1 MVPSF
6 PQAKINWRHMQSKK
20 ASKIEI
26 KHKEVKGNQ
35 KDLIRYINLQLAA
48 MGQPIFDEES
58 EDKKNQLSDPK
69 FIQLTDSLIKNYR
82 AKSRLLA
89 DHLCPADQRI
99 QNFLNEYLED
109 VTTNVA
115 QLPNST
121 FILDQPGI
129 ARELSLPPNKDE
141 HITELLSS
149 YRIKQGVLHNPKHDR
164 RTTSGSFHIV
174 DGGLPVPLDKIE
186 VPKKAFAKFLE
197 SAFTP
202 GSAMKQIPFTAT
214 QDEKAEMVVSLLL
227 RPIVCPEV
235 KGVIS
240 QKSMEV
246 RFFAPGSLVSNLD
259 FVESIF
265 GNAGDPNLPSNDAG
279 LDIEHWTGH
288 TGCVVLAPQ
297 LLKLTKKELGLP
309 HFDDATERQKRDGVC
324 WTEENELYNNG
335 NAFKLTCRSEKGV
348 VITLIA
354 DNYFGYSKKE
364 IKTQISFS
372 ANLYGLAEEEH
383 AGGAIAFPRKNLGD
397 SFDGALYMKNV
408 LKKQYSFDEMVK
420 DYGETMDVKPEGY
433 AIDTSNDRIYYINEN
448 TSIDVYKSTL
458 SWVKDGKEQS
468 IRLLPEHYYVHPSG
482 CKLHMEKHPTAPS
495 WRLVSTASE
504 GTFCHKPCTVSGGGK
519 SEISKSLLNAIIYSS
534 FYVQD
539 MEKDFN
545 LADEV
550 IKHDYTK
557 RWKDHPNRKEPSR
570 SLLSSQRSLGS
581 VVKLLTPSKYYDAS
595 YNEYLDTI
603 PDHVK
608 GLVLFVKR
616 FYRPERTDGSWRD
629 YFSVDVINGRKGHE
643 LLFNNRKIVASY
655 LRVGFANDNSWYLH
669 KLRQDFIAA
678 AKIQMEDDITASVV
692 LPATSLNNLNE
703 AYDNKSVKLTT
714 NCEKRFFQ
722 RPDEAVHRGYDKEA
736 EADLS
741 MRNNFTS
748 NYQPLTKED
757 GQELVADAIGF
768 DLYTKPIKEII
779 RQGAESK
786 KSNYFISP
794 SHTRIVN
801 GKPSQNPRYLQIRP
815 DLVNPIDDR
824 LADIGIRLARRIPL
838 DQPVH
843 HPVNAVLPGRR
854 NNPADK
860 EAGIRALSV
869 YNPIHYQEL
878 PELFMDFICS
888 LTGKS
893 PSTTGAGSEGALTK
907 GPFNML
913 SPTTDL
919 NNALLS
925 YILTGYQGFSSA
937 AGHVGSEN
945 RFDHDVSLLIPEL
958 WCRLKEETRE
968 PKLLIDEG
976 SLEKISD
983 FEYKGEKIPA
993 SRLGYRITEE
1003 FLFRY
1008 MNRIFDEPQNV
1019 FNERMLKP
1027 ETQDMEDFVD
1037 GIKNIVEAQEKVA
1050 INFFKDSSVDAAI
1063 PPLKILL
1070 SIMAYGEYEGKEIS
1084 DPELRKQFDRELVIN
1099 SSWYQERLKN
1109 KQQIDIN
1116 FYEKQIAYLESFMA
1130 NKVNA
1135 EWNDELSLE
1144 ERFWNAKKDLEKVKS
1159 EAYLKSL
1166 VGTIGADPLFKA

>member
-1 MVPSF
+1 
-6 PQAKINWRHMQSKK
+6 MQSKNP
-20 ASKIEI
+20 SRIEI
-26 KHKEVKGNQ
+26 KSKEVKIDQ

-48 MGQPIFDEES
+48 MGQPIFTENS
-58 EDKKNQLSDPK
+58 EGEKNQLSDPK

-82 AKSRLLA
+82 AQSRLLA
-89 DHLCPADQRI
+89 DHLCPVDQRI

-109 VTTNVA
+109 IDTEVA
-115 QLPNST
+115 KLPSST

-129 ARELSLPPNKDE
+129 ARELSLPPDKDE

-174 DGGLPVPLDKIE
+174 GGSLPVPLDKIE
-186 VPKKAFAKFLE
+186 LPKKAFGKFLQA
-197 SAFTP
+197 AFSP
-202 GSAMKQIPFTAT
+202 SPELKQLPFTAT
-214 QDEKAEMVVSLLL
+214 QEEKAELMVSLLL

-235 KGVIS
+235 KGIIS

-265 GNAGDPNLPSNDAG
+265 GNAGDPNIPANDAG

-288 TGCVVLAPQ
+288 TGCIVLAPQ
-297 LLKLTKKELGLP
+297 LLNLKKKELGLP
-309 HFDDATERQKRDGVC
+309 HYDDATERQRNDGVC
-324 WTEENELYNNG
+324 WKDENELYNNG

-383 AGGAIAFPRKNLGD
+383 SGGAIAFPRKNLGD
-397 SFDGALYMKNV
+397 SFSGALFMNNV

-420 DYGETMDVKPEGY
+420 QFGETMNVHPEGY
-433 AIDTSNDRIYYINEN
+433 AVDKEYSDIYYINEN
-448 TSIDVYKSTL
+448 ANIDVYESKV
-458 SWVKDGKEQS
+458 SWEKDGKEQS
-468 IRLLPEHYYVHPSG
+468 IRLVPNSYYVHPSG
-482 CKLHMEKHPTAPS
+482 YKMHMEKHPSAPS

-534 FYVQD
+534 FYIQD

-545 LADEV
+545 IADQV
-550 IKHDYTK
+550 INHDYTK
-557 RWKDHPNRKEPSR
+557 RWKDTPNRTTPSR
-570 SLLSSQRSLGS
+570 SLLSSDRSLGS
-581 VVKLLTPSKYYDAS
+581 VVKLLTPSKYYTAE
-595 YNEYLDTI
+595 YNEFLNTI

-608 GLVLFVKR
+608 ALVLFVKR
-616 FYRPERTDGSWRD
+616 FYRPERTDSSWRD

-655 LRVGFANDNSWYLH
+655 LRVGFAGDKSWYLN

-692 LPATSLNNLNE
+692 LPASRFSYLNDC
-703 AYDNKSVKLTT
+703 YDNKSIKLTT
-714 NCEKRFFQ
+714 NCEQRFFQ

-748 NYQPLTKED
+748 NYEPLTRED
-757 GQELVADAIGF
+757 GKELLADAIGF

-794 SHTRIVN
+794 SHTRIVD

-815 DLVNPIDDR
+815 DLVNPVDDR
-824 LADIGIRLARRIPL
+824 LAEIGIRLARKIPL
-838 DQPVH
+838 NEPVH

-860 EAGIRALSV
+860 KAGIRALSV

-937 AGHVGSEN
+937 AGHVGTEN

-958 WCRLKEETRE
+958 WCRLKEENRD
-968 PKLLIDEG
+968 PKLLIQEG
-976 SLEKISD
+976 SLEKLSD
-983 FEYKGEKIPA
+983 FEYEGEKIHA

-1027 ETQDMEDFVD
+1027 EIQDLEAYAD

-1050 INFFKDSSVDAAI
+1050 INFFKDNSVSAAI
-1063 PPLKILL
+1063 PPLQILL
-1070 SIMAYGEYEGKEIS
+1070 NIMAYGHYNGKEIS

-1099 SSWYQERLKN
+1099 SSWYQARLKN

-1116 FYEKQIAYLESFMA
+1116 FHEKQIAYLEAFMA
-1130 NKVNA
+1130 NKINA

-1144 ERFWNAKKDLEKVKS
+1144 ERFWKAKKELEHVKT
-1159 EAYLKSL
+1159 EEYLQSL

>member
-1 MVPSF
+1 
-6 PQAKINWRHMQSKK
+6 MQSNNP
-20 ASKIEI
+20 SKIEI
-26 KHKEVKGNQ
+26 KSKESKIDQ

-48 MGQPIFDEES
+48 MGQPIFTENFEE
-58 EDKKNQLSDPK
+58 EKNQLSDPK
-69 FIQLTDSLIKNYR
+69 FIKLTDSLIKNYR
-82 AKSRLLA
+82 AQARLLA
-89 DHLCPADQRI
+89 DHLCPVDQRI

-109 VTTNVA
+109 VETEVA
-115 QLPNST
+115 KLPSST

-129 ARELSLPPNKDE
+129 ARELSLPPDKDE
-141 HITELLSS
+141 HITDLLSS

-174 DGGLPVPLDKIE
+174 GGSLPVPLDKIE
-186 VPKKAFAKFLE
+186 LPKKAFGKFLQA
-197 SAFTP
+197 AFSP
-202 GSAMKQIPFTAT
+202 SSELKQIPFTAT
-214 QDEKAEMVVSLLL
+214 QEKKAEIMVSLLL

-235 KGVIS
+235 KGIIS

-265 GNAGDPNLPSNDAG
+265 GNAGDPNQPANDAG

-288 TGCVVLAPQ
+288 TGCIVLAPQ
-297 LLKLTKKELGLP
+297 LLELKKKDLGLP
-309 HFDDATERQKRDGVC
+309 HYDDATERERNDGVC
-324 WTEENELYNNG
+324 WKDENELYNNG
-335 NAFKLTCRSEKGV
+335 NAFKLTCRSEKGI

-364 IKTQISFS
+364 IKTQISYS

-383 AGGAIAFPRKNLGD
+383 SGGAIAFPRKNLGD
-397 SFDGALYMKNV
+397 SFSGALFMKNV
-408 LKKQYSFDEMVK
+408 LKKQYSYDEMAK
-420 DYGETMDVKPEGY
+420 QYGETMELHPEGF
-433 AIDTSNDRIYYINEN
+433 AIDKENPNIYYINEN
-448 TSIDVYKSTL
+448 SNVDLYKSTI
-458 SWVKDGKEQS
+458 SWTKDGKEQS
-468 IRLLPEHYYVHPSG
+468 IRLVPGHFYVHPSG
-482 CKLHMEKHPTAPS
+482 YKLHMEKHPTAPS
-495 WRLVSTASE
+495 WRLVSTFAE

-519 SEISKSLLNAIIYSS
+519 SEISKSLLNAILYSS
-534 FYVQD
+534 FYIQD

-545 LADEV
+545 LADKV
-550 IKHDYTK
+550 INHDYTK
-557 RWKDHPNRKEPSR
+557 RWNDAPNRTVPAR
-570 SLLSSQRSLGS
+570 SLLSSDRSLGS
-581 VVKLLTPSKYYDAS
+581 VVKLLTPSKYYTTE
-595 YNEYLDTI
+595 YNEFLNSI

-608 GLVLFVKR
+608 ALVLFVKR
-616 FYRPERTDGSWRD
+616 FYRPERTDSSWRD

-655 LRVGFANDNSWYLH
+655 LRVGFAGDKSWYLN

-692 LPATSLNNLNE
+692 LPASRLNFLNE
-703 AYDNKSVKLTT
+703 SYDNKSVKITT

-748 NYQPLTKED
+748 NYEPLTRED
-757 GQELVADAIGF
+757 GKELLADAIGF

-794 SHTRIVN
+794 SHTRIVD

-815 DLVNPIDDR
+815 DLVNPVDDR
-824 LADIGIRLARRIPL
+824 LAEIGIRLARRIPL

-860 EAGIRALSV
+860 AAGIRALSV
-869 YNPIHYQEL
+869 YNPVHYQEL

-937 AGHVGSEN
+937 AGHVGTEN

-958 WCRLKEETRE
+958 WCRLKEENRD
-968 PKLLIDEG
+968 PKLLIQEG
-976 SLEKISD
+976 SLEKLSD
-983 FEYKGEKIPA
+983 FEYEGEKIHA

-1027 ETQDMEDFVD
+1027 EIQDMEAYAD
-1037 GIKNIVEAQEKVA
+1037 GIKNIVEAQKKVA
-1050 INFFKDSSVDAAI
+1050 INYFKDNSVSAAI
-1063 PPLKILL
+1063 PPLQILL

-1084 DPELRKQFDRELVIN
+1084 DPELRKQFDRDLVIN
-1099 SSWYQERLKN
+1099 SSWYKARLKN

-1116 FYEKQIAYLESFMA
+1116 FYTKQIVYLEAFMA
-1130 NKVNA
+1130 NKINA
-1135 EWNDELSLE
+1135 EWNGELHLE
-1144 ERFWNAKKDLEKVKS
+1144 ERLLKAKQELKHVKT
-1159 EAYLKSL
+1159 EEYLQGL

>member
-1 MVPSF
+1 
-6 PQAKINWRHMQSKK
+6 MQSKNP
-20 ASKIEI
+20 SKIEI
-26 KHKEVKGNQ
+26 KSKEVKIDQ

-48 MGQPIFDEES
+48 MGQPIFTENS
-58 EDKKNQLSDPK
+58 EGEKNQLSDPK

-82 AKSRLLA
+82 AQSRLLA
-89 DHLCPADQRI
+89 DHLCPVDQRI

-109 VTTNVA
+109 VDAEVA
-115 QLPNST
+115 KLPTST

-129 ARELSLPPNKDE
+129 ARELSLPPDKDE

-174 DGGLPVPLDKIE
+174 GGSLPVPLDKIE
-186 VPKKAFAKFLE
+186 LPKKAFGKFLQA
-197 SAFTP
+197 AFNP
-202 GSAMKQIPFTAT
+202 SSEIKQLPFTAT
-214 QDEKAEMVVSLLL
+214 QEEKAELMVSLLL

-235 KGVIS
+235 KGIIS

-265 GNAGDPNLPSNDAG
+265 GNAGDPNIPANDAG

-288 TGCVVLAPQ
+288 TGCIVLAPQ
-297 LLKLTKKELGLP
+297 LLNLKKKELGLP
-309 HFDDATERQKRDGVC
+309 HYDDATERQRNDGVC
-324 WTEENELYNNG
+324 WKDENELYNNG

-364 IKTQISFS
+364 IKTQISYS
-372 ANLYGLAEEEH
+372 ANLYGLSEEEH
-383 AGGAIAFPRKNLGD
+383 SGGAIAFPRKNLGD
-397 SFDGALYMKNV
+397 SFSGALFMNNV

-420 DYGETMDVKPEGY
+420 QFGETMNVHPEGY
-433 AIDTSNDRIYYINEN
+433 AVDKEYSDIYYINEN
-448 TSIDVYKSTL
+448 ANIDVYESKV
-458 SWVKDGKEQS
+458 SWEKNGKEQS
-468 IRLLPEHYYVHPSG
+468 IRLVPNSYYVHPSG
-482 CKLHMEKHPTAPS
+482 YKMHMEKHPSAPS

-534 FYVQD
+534 FYIQD

-545 LADEV
+545 LADQV
-550 IKHDYTK
+550 INHDYTK
-557 RWKDHPNRKEPSR
+557 RWKDTPNRTTPAR
-570 SLLSSQRSLGS
+570 SLLSSDRSLGS
-581 VVKLLTPSKYYDAS
+581 VVKLLTPSKYYTAE
-595 YNEYLDTI
+595 YNEFLNTI

-608 GLVLFVKR
+608 ALVLFVKR
-616 FYRPERTDGSWRD
+616 FYRPERTDSNWRD

-655 LRVGFANDNSWYLH
+655 LRVGFAGDKSWYLN

-678 AKIQMEDDITASVV
+678 AKIQMEDDITASIV
-692 LPATSLNNLNE
+692 LPASRFNYLNKS
-703 AYDNKSVKLTT
+703 YDNKSIKLTA
-714 NCEKRFFQ
+714 NCEERFFQ

-748 NYQPLTKED
+748 NYEPLTRED
-757 GQELVADAIGF
+757 GKELLADAIGF
-768 DLYTKPIKEII
+768 DLYTKPIQGII

-801 GKPSQNPRYLQIRP
+801 GKPSENPRYLQIRP
-815 DLVNPIDDR
+815 DLVNPVDDR
-824 LADIGIRLARRIPL
+824 LAEIGIRLARKIPL

-860 EAGIRALSV
+860 KAGIRALSV
-869 YNPIHYQEL
+869 YNPVHYQEL

-937 AGHVGSEN
+937 AGYVGTEN

-958 WCRLKEETRE
+958 WCRLKEENRD
-968 PKLLIDEG
+968 PKLLIQEG
-976 SLEKISD
+976 SLEKLSD
-983 FEYKGEKIPA
+983 FEYEGETIHA

-1027 ETQDMEDFVD
+1027 EIQDLEAYAD
-1037 GIKNIVEAQEKVA
+1037 GIKNIVEAQKKVA
-1050 INFFKDSSVDAAI
+1050 VNYFKDNSVSAAI
-1063 PPLKILL
+1063 PPLQILL
-1070 SIMAYGEYEGKEIS
+1070 NIMAYGQYEGKEIS

-1099 SSWYQERLKN
+1099 SSWYQARLKN

-1116 FYEKQIAYLESFMA
+1116 FYEKQIAYLEAFMA
-1130 NKVNA
+1130 NKINA

-1144 ERFWNAKKDLEKVKS
+1144 ERFWKAKKDLEHVKS
-1159 EAYLKSL
+1159 EEYLQSL

>member
-1 MVPSF
+1 
-6 PQAKINWRHMQSKK
+6 MQSKNP
-20 ASKIEI
+20 SKIEI
-26 KHKEVKGNQ
+26 KSKEVKIDQ

-48 MGQPIFDEES
+48 MGQPIFTENS
-58 EDKKNQLSDPK
+58 EGEKNQLSDPK

-82 AKSRLLA
+82 AQSRLLA
-89 DHLCPADQRI
+89 DHLCPVDQRI

-109 VTTNVA
+109 VDAEVA
-115 QLPNST
+115 KLPTST

-129 ARELSLPPNKDE
+129 ARELSLAPDKDE
-141 HITELLSS
+141 FITEFVSS

-164 RTTSGSFHIV
+164 RTTVGSFHIV
-174 DGGLPVPLDKIE
+174 GGGLPVPLDKIE
-186 VPKKAFAKFLE
+186 LPKYAFGKFLQA
-197 SAFTP
+197 AFNP
-202 GSAMKQIPFTAT
+202 GSELKQLPFTST
-214 QDEKAEMVVSLLL
+214 QEEKAEIMVSLLL

-235 KGVIS
+235 KGIIS

-265 GNAGDPNLPSNDAG
+265 GNAGDPNIPANDAG

-288 TGCVVLAPQ
+288 TGCIVLAPQ
-297 LLKLTKKELGLP
+297 LLNLKKKELGLP
-309 HFDDATERQKRDGVC
+309 HYDDATERQRNDGVC
-324 WTEENELYNNG
+324 WKDENELYNNG
-335 NAFKLTCRSEKGV
+335 NAFKLTCRNEKGI

-364 IKTQISFS
+364 IKTQISYS
-372 ANLYGLAEEEH
+372 ANLYGLSEEEH
-383 AGGAIAFPRKNLGD
+383 SGGAIAFPRKNLGD
-397 SFDGALYMKNV
+397 SFSGALFMNNV

-420 DYGETMDVKPEGY
+420 QFGETMNVHPEGY
-433 AIDTSNDRIYYINEN
+433 AVDKEYSDIYYINEN
-448 TSIDVYKSTL
+448 ANIDVYESKV
-458 SWVKDGKEQS
+458 SWEKNGKEQS
-468 IRLLPEHYYVHPSG
+468 IRLVPNSYYVHPSG
-482 CKLHMEKHPTAPS
+482 YKMHMEKHPSAPS

-519 SEISKSLLNAIIYSS
+519 SEISKSLLNAIIYGS
-534 FYVQD
+534 FYIHD

-545 LADEV
+545 IADQV
-550 IKHDYTK
+550 INHDYTK
-557 RWKDHPNRKEPSR
+557 RWKDTPNRTVPSR
-570 SLLSSQRSLGS
+570 SLLSSDRSLGS
-581 VVKLLTPSKYYDAS
+581 VVKLLTPSKYYTAA
-595 YNEYLDTI
+595 YNEFLNTI

-608 GLVLFVKR
+608 ALVLFVKR
-616 FYRPERTDGSWRD
+616 FYRPERTDSSWRD

-655 LRVGFANDNSWYLH
+655 LRVGFAGDKSWYLN

-678 AKIQMEDDITASVV
+678 AKIQMEDDITASIV
-692 LPATSLNNLNE
+692 LPASRFNYLNE
-703 AYDNKSVKLTT
+703 SYDNKSIKLTA
-714 NCEKRFFQ
+714 NCEERFFQ

-748 NYQPLTKED
+748 NYEPLTRED
-757 GQELVADAIGF
+757 GKELLADAIGF
-768 DLYTKPIKEII
+768 DLYTKPIQGII

-794 SHTRIVN
+794 SHTRIVD

-815 DLVNPIDDR
+815 DLVNPVDDR
-824 LADIGIRLARRIPL
+824 LAEIGIRLARKIPL

-860 EAGIRALSV
+860 KAGIRALSV

-937 AGHVGSEN
+937 AGYVGTEN

-958 WCRLKEETRE
+958 WCRLKEENRD
-968 PKLLIDEG
+968 PKLLIQEG
-976 SLEKISD
+976 SLEKLSD
-983 FEYKGEKIPA
+983 FEYEGETIHA

-1027 ETQDMEDFVD
+1027 EIQDLEAYAD
-1037 GIKNIVEAQEKVA
+1037 GIKNIVEAQKKVA
-1050 INFFKDSSVDAAI
+1050 VNYFKDNSVSAAI
-1063 PPLKILL
+1063 PPLQILL
-1070 SIMAYGEYEGKEIS
+1070 NIMAYGQYEGKEIS

-1099 SSWYQERLKN
+1099 SSWYQARLKN

-1116 FYEKQIAYLESFMA
+1116 FYEKQIAYLEAFMA
-1130 NKVNA
+1130 NKINA

-1144 ERFWNAKKDLEKVKS
+1144 ERFWKAKKDLEHVKS
-1159 EAYLKSL
+1159 EEYLQSL

>member
-1 MVPSF
+1 MHST
-6 PQAKINWRHMQSKK
+6 KSSKFEK
-20 ASKIEI
+20 DQK
-26 KHKEVKGNQ
+26 KGKGDQ

-48 MGQPIFDEES
+48 MGQPIFKEETQEGQKS
-58 EDKKNQLSDPK
+58 LSDPK
-69 FIQLTDSLIKNYR
+69 FIELTDSLIQNYR

-99 QNFLNEYLED
+99 QNFLSEYLED
-109 VTTNVA
+109 TEEEIT
-115 QLPNST
+115 QLPSST
-121 FILDQPGI
+121 FVLDQPGI

-141 HITELLSS
+141 HITNLLSS

-164 RTTSGSFHIV
+164 RTTKGSFHIV
-174 DGGLPVPLDKIE
+174 DGSLPVPLDKIE
-186 VPKKAFAKFLE
+186 VPKKAFARFLKA
-197 SAFTP
+197 AFSPDAKT
-202 GSAMKQIPFTAT
+202 QELPFTAS
-214 QDEKAEMVVSLLL
+214 QDEKARMMVSLLL

-240 QKSMEV
+240 QKSLEV

-265 GNAGDPNLPSNDAG
+265 GNAGDPNIPTNDSG

-288 TGCVVLAPQ
+288 TGCIVLAPQ
-297 LLKLTKKELGLP
+297 LTKLTKKELGLP
-309 HFDDATERQKRDGVC
+309 HYEEATERQKRDGVC
-324 WTEENELYNNG
+324 WIKEDELYNDG
-335 NAFKLTCRSEKGV
+335 QPFKLTCRSEKGV

-354 DNYFGYSKKE
+354 DNYYGYSKKE

-397 SFDGALYMKNV
+397 SFSGELFMKNV
-408 LKKQYSFDEMVK
+408 LKQEYSFDEMIKEFGAKMDVHPEGFAVDK
-420 DYGETMDVKPEGY
+420 DYP
-433 AIDTSNDRIYYINEN
+433 NIYYINEKAN
-448 TSIDVYKSTL
+448 IDLYDSKVT
-458 SWVKDGKEQS
+458 WEKDGEEQN
-468 IRLLPEHYYVHPSG
+468 IRLLPNHYYVHPSG
-482 CKLHMEKHPTAPS
+482 YKLHMEKHPSAPS
-495 WRLVSTASE
+495 WRLVSTFAE

-534 FYVQD
+534 FYIQD

-550 IKHDYTK
+550 INYDYSN
-557 RWKDHPNRKEPSR
+557 RWKEHPERKNPSR
-570 SLLSSQRSLGS
+570 ALLASERSLGS
-581 VVKLLTPSKYYDAS
+581 VVKLLTPSKSYTDA
-595 YNEYLDTI
+595 YNEYLNTI

-608 GLVLFVKR
+608 ALVLFVKR
-616 FYRPERTDGSWRD
+616 FYRPGRTDSNWRN

-655 LRVGFANDNSWYLH
+655 LRVGFANDNSWYLN

-692 LPATSLNNLNE
+692 FPANRFDHLNGAYKNE
-703 AYDNKSVKLTT
+703 SIKLTT

-722 RPDEAVHRGYDKEA
+722 RPDEAIHRGYDKEA

-748 NYQPLTKED
+748 NYQPLSTKD
-757 GQELVADAIGF
+757 GKELIADAIGF
-768 DLYTKPIKEII
+768 DMYTKPIQELIK
-779 RQGAESK
+779 QGSESK
-786 KSNYFISP
+786 KNNYFITP
-794 SHTRIVN
+794 SHPRIVN
-801 GKPSQNPRYLQIRP
+801 GAPSKNPRYLQIRP
-815 DLVNPIDDR
+815 DLVNPVDDH
-824 LADIGIRLARRIPL
+824 LAEVGIRLARRIPL
-838 DQPVH
+838 NQPVH

-854 NNPADK
+854 NNPAEK

-893 PSTTGAGSEGALTK
+893 PSTTGAGTEGALTK

-937 AGHVGSEN
+937 AGHVGTEN
-945 RFDHDVSLLIPEL
+945 RFDHDISLLIPEL
-958 WCRLKEETRE
+958 WCRLKEETRD
-968 PKLLIDEG
+968 PKRLISEG
-976 SLEKISD
+976 SLEKLED
-983 FEYKGEKIPA
+983 FEYNGETIHA
-993 SRLGYRITEE
+993 SRLGYRITDE

-1027 ETQDMEDFVD
+1027 EIQDMEAYAD
-1037 GIKNIVEAQEKVA
+1037 GIKNICEAQEKVA
-1050 INFFKDSSVDAAI
+1050 KNYFADNSIEAAI

-1070 SIMAYGEYEGKEIS
+1070 SIMAYGEYEGKKIS

-1099 SSWYQERLKN
+1099 SDWYKERLAR
-1109 KQQIDIN
+1109 KQQIDIQ
-1116 FYEKQIAYLESFMA
+1116 FYENQISYLESFV
-1130 NKVNA
+1130 NKKINSD
-1135 EWNDELSLE
+1135 WNEKLELESRLTKAKADLSHVKTE
-1144 ERFWNAKKDLEKVKS
+1144 E
-1159 EAYLKSL
+1159 YLNSL
-1166 VGTIGADPLFKA
+1166 VGTIGADPLFRV

>member
-1 MVPSF
+1 
-6 PQAKINWRHMQSKK
+6 MQSKK
-20 ASKIEI
+20 SSKI
-26 KHKEVKGNQ
+26 KSKEVKIDQ

-48 MGQPIFDEES
+48 MGQPIFTEDSNEE
-58 EDKKNQLSDPK
+58 KTQLTDPK

-82 AKSRLLA
+82 AQARLLA

-99 QNFLNEYLED
+99 QNFLNEYLAD
-109 VTTNVA
+109 VDTDVA
-115 QLPNST
+115 KIPTST

-149 YRIKQGVLHNPKHDR
+149 YRIQQGVLHNPKHDR

-174 DGGLPVPLDKIE
+174 GGGLPVPLDKIE
-186 VPKKAFAKFLE
+186 LPKKAYGKFLQA
-197 SAFTP
+197 AFSP
-202 GSAMKQIPFTAT
+202 DSELKQLPFTAT
-214 QDEKAEMVVSLLL
+214 QEDKAEIMVSLLL

-235 KGVIS
+235 KGIIS

-265 GNAGDPNLPSNDAG
+265 GNAGDPNIPANDAG

-297 LLKLTKKELGLP
+297 LLKLNKKELGLP
-309 HFDDATERQKRDGVC
+309 HYDDATERERNDGVC
-324 WTEENELYNNG
+324 WKDENELYNNG
-335 NAFKLTCRSEKGV
+335 NAFKLTCRSEKGIV
-348 VITLIA
+348 MTLIA

-383 AGGAIAFPRKNLGD
+383 SGGAIAFPRKNLGD
-397 SFDGALYMKNV
+397 SFSGSLFMKSV

-420 DYGETMDVKPEGY
+420 QFGDTMDVNPEGFAVDKEY
-433 AIDTSNDRIYYINEN
+433 PDIYYINEN
-448 TSIDVYKSTL
+448 ANIDVYESKIN
-458 SWVKDGKEQS
+458 WENDGEKQS
-468 IRLLPEHYYVHPSG
+468 IRLVPNRYYVHPSG
-482 CKLHMEKHPTAPS
+482 YKMHMEKHPSAPS

-519 SEISKSLLNAIIYSS
+519 SEISKSLLNAIIYGS
-534 FYVQD
+534 FYIQD

-545 LADEV
+545 LADQV
-550 IKHDYTK
+550 INNDYTN
-557 RWKDHPNRKEPSR
+557 RWKDTPDRTAPSR
-570 SLLSSQRSLGS
+570 SLLSSGRSLGS
-581 VVKLLTPSKYYDAS
+581 VVKLLTPSKYYTA
-595 YNEYLDTI
+595 EYDEFLNTI

-608 GLVLFVKR
+608 ALVLFVKR
-616 FYRPERTDGSWRD
+616 FYRPERTDGGWRD

-655 LRVGFANDNSWYLH
+655 LRVGFAGNKSWYLN

-678 AKIQMEDDITASVV
+678 AKIQMEDDITASIV
-692 LPATSLNNLNE
+692 LPASRFNYLNDC
-703 AYDNKSVKLTT
+703 YDNKSIKLTA
-714 NCEKRFFQ
+714 NCEQRFFQ

-748 NYQPLTKED
+748 NYEPLTRED
-757 GQELVADAIGF
+757 GQEIVADAIGF

-794 SHTRIVN
+794 SHTRIVD
-801 GKPSQNPRYLQIRP
+801 GKPSQNPRYLQVRP
-815 DLVNPIDDR
+815 DLVNPVDDR
-824 LADIGIRLARRIPL
+824 LAEIGIRLARRIPL

-860 EAGIRALSV
+860 KAGIRALSV

-937 AGHVGSEN
+937 AGHVGTEN

-958 WCRLKEETRE
+958 WCRLKEENRD
-968 PKLLIDEG
+968 PKLLIKEG
-976 SLEKISD
+976 SLEKLND
-983 FEYKGEKIPA
+983 FEYEGETIHA

-1027 ETQDMEDFVD
+1027 EIQDMEAYAD
-1037 GIKNIVEAQEKVA
+1037 GIKNIVEAQEKVS
-1050 INFFKDSSVDAAI
+1050 INYFKDNSVSAAI
-1063 PPLKILL
+1063 PPLQILL
-1070 SIMAYGEYEGKEIS
+1070 NIMAYGQYEGKEIS

-1099 SSWYQERLKN
+1099 STWYNARLKN

-1116 FYEKQIAYLESFMA
+1116 FYQKQITYLEAFMG
-1130 NKVNA
+1130 NKINA
-1135 EWNDELSLE
+1135 EWNEELNLE
-1144 ERFWNAKKDLEKVKS
+1144 ERFWKAKKELEHVKS
-1159 EAYLKSL
+1159 EEYLKSL
-1166 VGTIGADPLFKA
+1166 VGTIGADPLFKK

>member
-1 MVPSF
+1 
-6 PQAKINWRHMQSKK
+6 MQSKK
-20 ASKIEI
+20 PSKIEAKSKEI
-26 KHKEVKGNQ
+26 KSSQ
-35 KDLIRYINLQLAA
+35 KDLIRYINLQLAS
-48 MGQPIFDEES
+48 MGQPIFSENSEE
-58 EDKKNQLSDPK
+58 EKTQLSDPK

-82 AKSRLLA
+82 AQARLLA
-89 DHLCPADQRI
+89 DHLCPVDQRI

-109 VTTNVA
+109 VETEVA
-115 QLPNST
+115 KIPTST
-121 FILDQPGI
+121 FVLDQPGI

-174 DGGLPVPLDKIE
+174 SGGLPVPLDKIE
-186 VPKKAFAKFLE
+186 LPKKAFGKFLK
-197 SAFTP
+197 SAFSP
-202 GSAMKQIPFTAT
+202 CSELKQIPFTAT
-214 QDEKAEMVVSLLL
+214 QDEKAELMVSLLL

-235 KGVIS
+235 KGIIS

-265 GNAGDPNLPSNDAG
+265 GNAGDPNIPANDSG

-297 LLKLTKKELGLP
+297 LLKLKKKELGLP
-309 HFDDATERQKRDGVC
+309 HYDDATERERNDGVC
-324 WTEENELYNNG
+324 WKDENELYNNG
-335 NAFKLTCRSEKGV
+335 NAFKLTCRSEKGI

-383 AGGAIAFPRKNLGD
+383 SGGAIAFPRKNLGD
-397 SFDGALYMKNV
+397 SFSGALFMKNV

-420 DYGETMDVKPEGY
+420 QFGDTMNVHPEGF
-433 AIDTSNDRIYYINEN
+433 AIDKEYSDICYINEN
-448 TSIDVYKSTL
+448 ANIDVYESKI
-458 SWVKDGKEQS
+458 SWEKDGKEQS
-468 IRLLPEHYYVHPSG
+468 IRLVPKCYYVHPSG
-482 CKLHMEKHPTAPS
+482 YKMHMEKHPSAPS

-545 LADEV
+545 LADQV
-550 IKHDYTK
+550 INHDYTK
-557 RWKDHPNRKEPSR
+557 RWKDTPNRTAPSR
-570 SLLSSQRSLGS
+570 SLLSSDRSLGS
-581 VVKLLTPSKYYDAS
+581 VVKLLTPSKYYTAE
-595 YNEYLDTI
+595 YNEFLNTI

-608 GLVLFVKR
+608 ALVLFVKR

-655 LRVGFANDNSWYLH
+655 LRVGFAGDKSWYLN

-678 AKIQMEDDITASVV
+678 AKIQMEDDITASIV
-692 LPATSLNNLNE
+692 LPASRFNYLNDC
-703 AYDNKSVKLTT
+703 YDNKSIKLTT

-741 MRNNFTS
+741 MRDNFTS
-748 NYQPLTKED
+748 NYEPLTRED
-757 GQELVADAIGF
+757 GKELLADAIGF

-815 DLVNPIDDR
+815 DLVHPIDDR
-824 LADIGIRLARRIPL
+824 LAEVGIRLARRIPL

-860 EAGIRALSV
+860 KAGIRALSV

-937 AGHVGSEN
+937 AGHVGTEN

-958 WCRLKEETRE
+958 WCRLKEENRD
-968 PKLLIDEG
+968 PKLLIKEG
-976 SLEKISD
+976 SLEKLSD
-983 FEYKGEKIPA
+983 FEYEGDKIYA

-1008 MNRIFDEPQNV
+1008 LNRIFDEPQNV

-1027 ETQDMEDFVD
+1027 EIQDMEAYAD

-1050 INFFKDSSVDAAI
+1050 INYFKDNSVEAAI
-1063 PPLKILL
+1063 PPLQILL
-1070 SIMAYGEYEGKEIS
+1070 SIMAYGQYEGKEIS

-1099 SSWYQERLKN
+1099 SSWYKARLKN

-1116 FYEKQIAYLESFMA
+1116 FYKKQITYLESFMA
-1130 NKVNA
+1130 NKINA

-1144 ERFWNAKKDLEKVKS
+1144 ERLSKAKKELENVKS
-1159 EAYLKSL
+1159 EEYVQSL

>member
-1 MVPSF
+1 
-6 PQAKINWRHMQSKK
+6 MQSKK
-20 ASKIEI
+20 PSKIEAKSKEI
-26 KHKEVKGNQ
+26 KSSQ
-35 KDLIRYINLQLAA
+35 KDLIRYINLQLAS
-48 MGQPIFDEES
+48 MGQPIFSENSEE
-58 EDKKNQLSDPK
+58 EKTQLSDPK

-82 AKSRLLA
+82 AQARLLA
-89 DHLCPADQRI
+89 DHLCPVDQRI

-109 VTTNVA
+109 VETEVA
-115 QLPNST
+115 KIPTST
-121 FILDQPGI
+121 FVLDQPGI

-174 DGGLPVPLDKIE
+174 SGGLPVPLDKIE
-186 VPKKAFAKFLE
+186 LPKKAFGKFLK
-197 SAFTP
+197 SAFSP
-202 GSAMKQIPFTAT
+202 CSELKQIPFTAT
-214 QDEKAEMVVSLLL
+214 QDEKAELMVSLLL

-235 KGVIS
+235 KGIIS

-265 GNAGDPNLPSNDAG
+265 GNAGDPNIPANDSG

-297 LLKLTKKELGLP
+297 LLKLKKKELGLP
-309 HFDDATERQKRDGVC
+309 HYDDATERERNDGVC
-324 WTEENELYNNG
+324 WKDENELYNNG
-335 NAFKLTCRSEKGV
+335 NAFKLTCRSEKGI

-383 AGGAIAFPRKNLGD
+383 SGGAIAFPRKNLGD
-397 SFDGALYMKNV
+397 SFSGALFMKNV

-420 DYGETMDVKPEGY
+420 QFGDTMNVHPEGF
-433 AIDTSNDRIYYINEN
+433 AIDKEYSDICYINEN
-448 TSIDVYKSTL
+448 ANIDVYESKI
-458 SWVKDGKEQS
+458 SWEKDGKEQS
-468 IRLLPEHYYVHPSG
+468 IRLVPMRYYVHPSG
-482 CKLHMEKHPTAPS
+482 YKMHMEKHPSAPS

-545 LADEV
+545 LADQV
-550 IKHDYTK
+550 INHDYTK
-557 RWKDHPNRKEPSR
+557 RWKDTPNRTAPSR
-570 SLLSSQRSLGS
+570 SLLSSDRSLGS
-581 VVKLLTPSKYYDAS
+581 VVKLLTPSKYYTAE
-595 YNEYLDTI
+595 YNEFLNTI

-608 GLVLFVKR
+608 ALVLFVKR

-655 LRVGFANDNSWYLH
+655 LRVGFAGDKSWYLN

-678 AKIQMEDDITASVV
+678 AKIQMEDDITASIV
-692 LPATSLNNLNE
+692 LPASRFNYLNDC
-703 AYDNKSVKLTT
+703 YDNKSIKLTT

-741 MRNNFTS
+741 MRDNFTS
-748 NYQPLTKED
+748 NYEPLTRED
-757 GQELVADAIGF
+757 GKELLADAIGF

-815 DLVNPIDDR
+815 DLVHPIDDR
-824 LADIGIRLARRIPL
+824 LAEVGIRLARRIPL

-860 EAGIRALSV
+860 KAGIRALSV

-937 AGHVGSEN
+937 AGHVGTEN

-958 WCRLKEETRE
+958 WCRLKEENRD
-968 PKLLIDEG
+968 PKLLIKEG
-976 SLEKISD
+976 SLEKLSD
-983 FEYKGEKIPA
+983 FEYEGDKIYA

-1008 MNRIFDEPQNV
+1008 LNRIFDEPQNV

-1027 ETQDMEDFVD
+1027 EIQDMEAYAD

-1050 INFFKDSSVDAAI
+1050 INYFKDNSVEAAI
-1063 PPLKILL
+1063 PPLQILL
-1070 SIMAYGEYEGKEIS
+1070 SIMAYGQYEGKEIS

-1099 SSWYQERLKN
+1099 SSWYKARLKN

-1116 FYEKQIAYLESFMA
+1116 FYKKQITYLESFMA
-1130 NKVNA
+1130 NKINA

-1144 ERFWNAKKDLEKVKS
+1144 ERLSKAKKELENVKS
-1159 EAYLKSL
+1159 EEYVQSL
-1166 VGTIGADPLFKA
+1166 VGTIGADPLFRN

>member
-1 MVPSF
+1 MTTPETTHSTNNDTS
-6 PQAKINWRHMQSKK
+6 AEAANIS
-20 ASKIEI
+20 
-26 KHKEVKGNQ
+26 Q

-48 MGQPIFDEES
+48 MGQPIFDDAS
-58 EDKKNQLSDPK
+58 EIGQDNLSDPK
-69 FIQLTDSLIKNYR
+69 FIQLTDSLIQNYR
-82 AKSRLLA
+82 AQARLLSN
-89 DHLCPADQRI
+89 HHCPADQRI
-99 QNFLNEYLED
+99 QDFLDEYLKD
-109 VTTNVA
+109 VTDEVT
-115 QLPNST
+115 QLPSST
-121 FILDQPGI
+121 FILDYPGI
-129 ARELSLPPNKDE
+129 GRELSLPPNKDE
-141 HITELLSS
+141 HITDLLSS
-149 YRIKQGVLHNPKHDR
+149 YRIQQGVLHNPKHDR

-186 VPKKAFAKFLE
+186 VPRKAFAKFLE
-197 SAFTP
+197 SAFSP
-202 GSAMKQIPFTAT
+202 DAILKQLPFTANQT
-214 QDEKAEMVVSLLL
+214 EKAEMMVSLLL

-235 KGVIS
+235 KGLIS

-265 GNAGDPNLPSNDAG
+265 GNAGDPNIPSNDAG

-288 TGCVVLAPQ
+288 TGCIVLAPQ
-297 LLKLTKKELGLP
+297 LLKLKKKDLGLP
-309 HFDDATERQKRDGVC
+309 HYDDATDRQKRDGVC
-324 WTEENELYNNG
+324 WIKEDELYNDG
-335 NAFKLTCRSEKGV
+335 KAFKLTCRSEKGV
-348 VITLIA
+348 VITIIA

-383 AGGAIAFPRKNLGD
+383 SGGAIAFPRTNLGD
-397 SFDGALYMKNV
+397 RFDGKLFMKNV
-408 LKKQYSFDEMVK
+408 LKKQYNFE
-420 DYGETMDVKPEGY
+420 ETCKKFGATMNVYPEGY
-433 AIDTSNDRIYYINEN
+433 AIDKEFPNIFYINEN
-448 TSIDVYKSTL
+448 ANIDVYDSRIRWEKNG
-458 SWVKDGKEQS
+458 VEQE
-468 IRLLPEHYYVHPSG
+468 IHLLPDHYYVHPSG
-482 CKLHMEKHPTAPS
+482 YKLHMEKHPSAPS

-550 IKHDYTK
+550 INHDFAE
-557 RWKDHPNRKEPSR
+557 RWKDEPKRTTPSR
-570 SLLSSQRSLGS
+570 LILSEERSLGS
-581 VVKLLTPSKYYDAS
+581 VVKLLTPSKLYSDA
-595 YNEYLDTI
+595 YNQYLDTI
-603 PDHVK
+603 PDYVK
-608 GLVLFVKR
+608 ALVLFVKR
-616 FYRPERTDGSWRD
+616 FYRPERTDSDWKD

-692 LPATSLNNLNE
+692 LPASQFQNLNE
-703 AYDNKSVKLTT
+703 NYSHKSIKLTA
-714 NCEKRFFQ
+714 NCEERFFQ
-722 RPDEAVHRGYDKEA
+722 RPDEAVNRGYDKEA

-748 NYQPLTKED
+748 NYQPLTRED
-757 GQELVADAIGF
+757 GKELVDDAIRF
-768 DLYTKPIKEII
+768 DLYTKPIKGII

-815 DLVNPIDDR
+815 DLVNPVDDR
-824 LADIGIRLARRIPL
+824 LAEVGVRLARRIEL
-838 DQPVH
+838 NQPIH

-925 YILTGYQGFSSA
+925 YILTGYQGFTSA
-937 AGHVGSEN
+937 AGHVGTDN
-945 RFDHDVSLLIPEL
+945 RIDHDVSLLIPEL
-958 WCRLKEETRE
+958 WCRLNEKDRN
-968 PKLLIDEG
+968 PKLLIKQG
-976 SLEKISD
+976 SLEKLDD

-993 SRLGYRITEE
+993 SRLGYRITEG

-1008 MNRIFDEPQNV
+1008 MNLIFDEPQNV
-1019 FNERMLKP
+1019 FNEGMLKP
-1027 ETQDMEDFVD
+1027 EIQDMEAYAD
-1037 GIKNIVEAQEKVA
+1037 GIQNIVEAQEKVA
-1050 INFFKDSSVDAAI
+1050 INYFKDQSIEAAI

-1070 SIMAYGEYEGKEIS
+1070 SIMAYGEFEGKEIS
-1084 DPELRKQFDRELVIN
+1084 DPELRQQFDRDLVIE
-1099 SSWYQERLKN
+1099 SDWYLDRLKN
-1109 KQQIDIN
+1109 KQQIDIQ
-1116 FYEKQIAYLESFMA
+1116 FYKKQLGYLEAFVSNKINNEWNESMQLKTRLREAKKELKRVSSDAYLQ
-1130 NKVNA
+1130 
-1135 EWNDELSLE
+1135 
-1144 ERFWNAKKDLEKVKS
+1144 
-1159 EAYLKSL
+1159 SL
-1166 VGTIGADPLFKA
+1166 VGTIGADPLFRK

>member
-1 MVPSF
+1 
-6 PQAKINWRHMQSKK
+6 MQSKK
-20 ASKIEI
+20 PSETEK
-26 KHKEVKGNQ
+26 KPKKTKNNQ
-35 KDLIRYINLQLAA
+35 KNLIRYINLQLAA
-48 MGQPIFDEES
+48 MGQPIYKGNS
-58 EDKKNQLSDPK
+58 LKNGEQLADSK
-69 FIQLTDSLIKNYR
+69 FIELTDSLIQNYR

-99 QNFLNEYLED
+99 QDFLNDYLKDTDNE
-109 VTTNVA
+109 VA
-115 QLPNST
+115 NLPTST

-129 ARELSLPPNKDE
+129 ARELSLPPDKDE
-141 HITELLSS
+141 HITKLLSS

-164 RTTSGSFHIV
+164 RTTKGSFHIV
-174 DGGLPVPLDKIE
+174 EGSLPVPLDKIE
-186 VPKKAFAKFLE
+186 VPKKAFANFLKA
-197 SAFTP
+197 AFNPPTDDDT
-202 GSAMKQIPFTAT
+202 QLLPFTAT
-214 QDEKAEMVVSLLL
+214 QDKKVKMMVSLLL

-235 KGVIS
+235 KGVIE

-265 GNAGDPNLPSNDAG
+265 GNAGDPNVPANDAG

-288 TGCVVLAPQ
+288 TGCIVLAPQ
-297 LLKLTKKELGLP
+297 LLSLTKKELGLP
-309 HFDDATERQKRDGVC
+309 HYDEATERQKHDGVC
-324 WTEENELYNNG
+324 WKNETDLYNDG
-335 NAFKLTCRSEKGV
+335 QPFKLTCRSEKGV

-397 SFDGALYMKNV
+397 GFSGSLFMKNV
-408 LKKQYSFDEMVK
+408 LKKQFSYDELVK
-420 DYGETMDVKPEGY
+420 QFGDTIDVYPEGY
-433 AIDTSNDRIYYINEN
+433 AVDKEYPNIYYINEN
-448 TSIDVYKSTL
+448 ANIDVYESKV
-458 SWVKDGKEQS
+458 SWIKDGQEQS
-468 IRLLPEHYYVHPSG
+468 IRLVPDNYYVHPSG
-482 CKLHMEKHPTAPS
+482 YKMHMEKHPSAPS

-550 IKHDYTK
+550 INHDYTQ
-557 RWKDHPNRKEPSR
+557 RWKDHPNRTTPSR
-570 SLLSSQRSLGS
+570 TVLSSERSLGS
-581 VVKLLTPSKYYDAS
+581 VVKLLTPSKYYTEE
-595 YNEYLDTI
+595 YNDFLNSI

-608 GLVLFVKR
+608 ALVLFVKR
-616 FYRPERTDGSWRD
+616 FYRPDRTNSNWRD
-629 YFSVDVINGRKGHE
+629 FFSVDVINGRKGHE

-655 LRVGFANDNSWYLH
+655 LRVGFAGDNSWYLN

-692 LPATSLNNLNE
+692 LPANRLNHLNE
-703 AYDNKSVKLTT
+703 AYNNKSVKITT

-722 RPDEAVHRGYDKEA
+722 RPDEAIHRGYDKEA

-748 NYQPLTKED
+748 NYEPLTTED
-757 GQELVADAIGF
+757 GKELVADAIGF
-768 DLYTKPIKEII
+768 DMYTKPIQELIK
-779 RQGAESK
+779 QGAESK
-786 KSNYFISP
+786 KSNYFITP
-794 SHTRIVN
+794 SHPRIVD
-801 GKPSQNPRYLQIRP
+801 GAPSKNPRYLQIRP
-815 DLVNPIDDR
+815 DLVNPVDDR

-838 DQPVH
+838 DMPVH

-854 NNPADK
+854 NNPPEK

-893 PSTTGAGSEGALTK
+893 PSTTGAGTEGALTK

-913 SPTTDL
+913 TPTTDL

-937 AGHVGSEN
+937 AGHVGTEN

-958 WCRLKEETRE
+958 WCRLKEETRD
-968 PKLLIDEG
+968 PKLLINEG
-976 SLEKISD
+976 SLEKLND
-983 FEYKGEKIPA
+983 FEYKGEKIHA

-1019 FNERMLKP
+1019 FNERMLQP
-1027 ETQDMEDFVD
+1027 EIQDMEAYVD
-1037 GIKNIVEAQEKVA
+1037 GIKNICEAQEKVA
-1050 INFFKDSSVDAAI
+1050 INYFKDKSIEAAI

-1070 SIMAYGEYEGKEIS
+1070 SIMAYGEYDGKEIS
-1084 DPELRKQFDRELVIN
+1084 NPELRKQFDRELVIN
-1099 SSWYQERLKN
+1099 SDWYKERLER
-1109 KQQIDIN
+1109 KQQIDIE
-1116 FYEKQIAYLESFMA
+1116 FYQKQISYLESFMA
-1130 NKVNA
+1130 NKLNS
-1135 EWNDELSLE
+1135 EWKEELSLE
-1144 ERFWNAKKDLEKVKS
+1144 ERYEKAKLNLDKVKS
-1159 EAYLKSL
+1159 KEYLQSL
-1166 VGTIGADPLFKA
+1166 VGTIGADPLCRS